1 MSIGMIVWRAAGM
14 LSRCVMPPRV
24 RPGSASRTD
33 EVERVAVPYLTPP
46 CCSRNALSRF
56 TSSGYDERPMIV
68 LN

>member
-1 MSIGMIVWRAAGM
+1 M
-14 LSRCVMPPRV
+14 LSRCVMPPRVSRAV